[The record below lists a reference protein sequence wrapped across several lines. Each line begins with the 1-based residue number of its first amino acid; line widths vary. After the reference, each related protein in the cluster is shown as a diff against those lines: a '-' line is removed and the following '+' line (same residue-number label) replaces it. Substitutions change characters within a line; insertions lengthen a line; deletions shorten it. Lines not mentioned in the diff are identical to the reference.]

1 MKIKN
6 IYFIKSLLVLFLIAM
21 ISCDLEIQEEFKFEA
36 EIPVLQGFPDLTAW
50 DWIQTRTTPGATNP
64 AEYAGEEF
72 DYLIE
77 AIQIA
82 GMESEFS
89 SSDPNRTYILLNNNA
104 FTGGGD
110 ILELVTGSS
119 TGNLQDADVELL
131 KRLLQ
136 YHIVTTY
143 IAQNDPLK
151 VYGTYY
157 SFQTLLP
164 GSDGEITFRRDERL
178 RLYINDSPDLPST
191 RANENVL
198 RHNYVFKDGIG
209 HIIQDYVRKVPF

>member
-1 MKIKN
+1 MKKTKIN
-6 IYFIKSLLVLFLIAM
+6 FIKSLMLLFLVTM
-21 ISCDLEIQEEFKFEA
+21 VSCDLEIQEQFDFKA
-36 EIPVLQGFPDLTAW
+36 DIPIIEGFPNQSAW
-50 DWIQTRTTPGATNP
+50 DWIQTRTTPGATSP
-64 AEYAGEEF
+64 ADYLGEEF

-77 AIQIA
+77 AIQVA
-82 GMESEFS
+82 GMEGEFG
-89 SSDPNRTYILLNNNA
+89 SSDPNRTYLLLNNNA

-110 ILELVTGSS
+110 ILQLVTGSS
-119 TGNLQDADVELL
+119 TGDLQDADVDKL
-131 KRLLQ
+131 KRLLE

-178 RLYINDSPDLPST
+178 NLFINDSPDLPST
-191 RANENVL
+191 AERENVL